1 MTKKNWIVGAIVA
14 LMFGGMGAYVGLSKE
29 KAKEAAKEAG
39 PQTTA
44 IAPGATGPVNELYA
58 LSLPDAA
65 GATQALSQWKGKNLL
80 VNFWAPWCPPCVEE
94 MPELSEVQGH
104 YGVKNLQVIGIGID
118 SASNIATFA
127 SKVKIA
133 YPVYVSGM
141 SGTDLSRHF
150 GNATGGLPFTVLI
163 GADGEVKKT
172 YLGRLKFDQL
182 RADLDKL

>member
-1 MTKKNWIVGAIVA
+1 MTKKNWIACAVVA
-14 LMFGGMGAYVGLSKE
+14 LMFGGMGAYVGMHKEKE
-29 KAKEAAKEAG
+29 KAG
-39 PQTTA
+39 PLTTT

-58 LSLPDAA
+58 LSLPDAV

-104 YGVKNLQVIGIGID
+104 YAAKNLQVIGIGID

-127 SKVKIA
+127 SKFKIA

-182 RADLDKL
+182 RADLDNL